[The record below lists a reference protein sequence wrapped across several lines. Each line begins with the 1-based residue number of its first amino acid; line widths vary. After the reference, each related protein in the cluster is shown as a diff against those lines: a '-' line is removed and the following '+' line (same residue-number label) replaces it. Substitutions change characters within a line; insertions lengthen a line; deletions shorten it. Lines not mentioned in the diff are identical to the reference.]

1 MLISNCFSKFSSVAA
16 AALLLFSVPASQAD
30 PLTLD
35 INHRANTIETSVELT
50 QLVSFDLKIKFDN
63 AVGLSAE
70 NFTVD
75 AQLLSVTDP
84 SLVSRLPD
92 NLLTALPT
100 AFPVQISITP
110 DPNKGFSFS
119 GAYEIEIYTK
129 SLHYTEGSPLR
140 LFHSHANGTFEDMT
154 TMTGAGSMRVRGNG
168 GQFSDFVI
176 LADLRSKSS
185 VIATKFARMQ
195 NFVSAQQS
203 NLDYSALNALATAL
217 NAIETALNANQTG
230 QALAETQQL
239 INLLE
244 ADDGTLFPN
253 VWRSAGD
260 LVNVQGRMLGMAT
273 TLRYSLRTL

>member
-1 MLISNCFSKFSSVAA
+1 MEVN
-16 AALLLFSVPASQAD
+16 QR
-30 PLTLD
+30 T
-35 INHRANTIETSVELT
+35 NTIETSVELT
-50 QLVSFDLKIKFDN
+50 QLVSFDLKIKFDS
-63 AVGLSAE
+63 AVGLTAQ

-75 AQLLSVTDP
+75 AQLLNVNDP
-84 SLVSRLPD
+84 SLISRLP
-92 NLLTALPT
+92 NSLLTALPT
-100 AFPVQISITP
+100 AFPVQISVTP
-110 DPNKGFSFS
+110 DPSKGFTFS

-176 LADLRSKSS
+176 LADLRNKSD
-185 VIATKFARMQ
+185 VIATKFTRMQ
-195 NFVSAQQS
+195 DFVSAQQS
-203 NLDYSALNALATAL
+203 SLDYAALSALTSALAAIDSALNAD
-217 NAIETALNANQTG
+217 QTG
-230 QALAETQQL
+230 QALAATQQL

-253 VWRSAGD
+253 VWRSSGD
-260 LVNVQGRMLGMAT
+260 LVNVQGRLLGMAT